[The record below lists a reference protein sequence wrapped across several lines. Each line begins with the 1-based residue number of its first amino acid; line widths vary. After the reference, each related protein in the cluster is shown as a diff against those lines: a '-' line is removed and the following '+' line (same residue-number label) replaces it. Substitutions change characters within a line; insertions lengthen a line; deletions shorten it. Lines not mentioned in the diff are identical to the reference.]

1 MGSEMCI
8 RDSVDPQ
15 LVTEEVFDRALAQ
28 EKVPQGYIQT
38 YLVLRERIRAL
49 ESEVG
54 QVNTAV
60 FAETATHIRLP
71 KLLEEKHVLP
81 QL

>member
-1 MGSEMCI
+1 
-8 RDSVDPQ
+8 
-15 LVTEEVFDRALAQ
+15 LVSEEVFDRALAQ

-54 QVNTAV
+54 KVNTAV
-60 FAETATHIRLP
+60 FAETSTHIRLP